1 MGKIFLLFIGWRGF
15 LLVTLSFAIGILP
28 LQMNFLGGGLSN
40 YLKHPYLWA
49 WINFDGEH
57 YLSIARQGYQPL
69 TFFYFPLYPFLIRFL
84 ANIFGQD
91 FVNLAIS
98 GLVISNLSF
107 LIGII
112 GLAKL
117 IRLDYSEK
125 IVKLAILILLFF
137 PTSFYFGSYYTE
149 SIFFASVIWSFY
161 FARKG
166 RWFWAGFL
174 GGLSS
179 LTRIIGLAIFPAL
192 LVEFFI
198 VSDPARRFLK
208 LRLSKFLP
216 AFYLLMIPLGLS
228 FYMFYLKRE
237 TGDPLEFFHSVSIFG
252 EQRVP
257 GFVLLPQVFY
267 RYVFKV
273 LPNID
278 YSYFPVVFTTWMET
292 ITAVSFGGLG
302 LLGILG
308 GFVLRLHSGSMRR
321 IRIPKIRLSYVTYLV
336 IGYLIPTLSGSF
348 SSMPRYVLV
357 LFPAYI
363 IMAMFLSRVPKIA
376 ANLIFFLLIISLFI
390 VTSLFTRGYWVS

>member
-1 MGKIFLLFIGWRGF
+1 
-15 LLVTLSFAIGILP
+15 
-28 LQMNFLGGGLSN
+28 
-40 YLKHPYLWA
+40 
-49 WINFDGEH
+49 
-57 YLSIARQGYQPL
+57 
-69 TFFYFPLYPFLIRFL
+69 
-84 ANIFGQD
+84 
-91 FVNLAIS
+91 
-98 GLVISNLSF
+98 
-107 LIGII
+107 
-112 GLAKL
+112 
-117 IRLDYSEK
+117 
-125 IVKLAILILLFF
+125 
-137 PTSFYFGSYYTE
+137 
-149 SIFFASVIWSFY
+149 
-161 FARKG
+161 
-166 RWFWAGFL
+166 
-174 GGLSS
+174 
-179 LTRIIGLAIFPAL
+179 
-192 LVEFFI
+192 
-198 VSDPARRFLK
+198 
-208 LRLSKFLP
+208 
-216 AFYLLMIPLGLS
+216 MIPLGLS